1 MAPVDITILSVYV
14 GGIILGAIGF
24 GIWQRDLRNFDWW
37 DDAIPAF
44 AILLIWPLVV
54 AFGAILTVVVVAG
67 FIPCWI
73 ARQLMKFGSWIGN
86 KYDDWRRER
95 YRRKIEEERER
106 EEQIQKNVKK
116 MQKALKKNKK
126 GNRQ

>member
-1 MAPVDITILSVYV
+1 MTPVDITIVTVYV
-14 GGIILGAIGF
+14 LGIMLGAIGF
-24 GIWQRDLRNFDWW
+24 GIWQRDSRNFDWW
-37 DDAIPAF
+37 DDAIPVF

-86 KYDDWRRER
+86 KYDAWRWER
-95 YRRKIEEERER
+95 YRRKIEEE
-106 EEQIQKNVKK
+106 QN
-116 MQKALKKNKK
+116 ALKKNKK
-126 GNRQ
+126 GNGQ